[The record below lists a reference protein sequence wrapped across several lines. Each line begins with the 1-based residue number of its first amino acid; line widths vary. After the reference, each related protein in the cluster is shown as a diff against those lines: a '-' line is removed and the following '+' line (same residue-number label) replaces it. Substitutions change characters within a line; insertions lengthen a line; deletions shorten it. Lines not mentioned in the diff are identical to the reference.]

1 MKNDDFEIRKR
12 RSSTNIALGLILA
25 IFVILIFSVT
35 IVKLSNGDKMQAY
48 DHVLRPEMLTDE

>member
-1 MKNDDFEIRKR
+1 MKNNNFEIRKR

-35 IVKLSNGDKMQAY
+35 VVKLSNGDKMQAY

>member
-1 MKNDDFEIRKR
+1 MKNNDFEIRKR

>member
-1 MKNDDFEIRKR
+1 MKNNDFEIRKR
-12 RSSTNIALGLILA
+12 RSSTNIALGLVLA

-35 IVKLSNGDKMQAY
+35 VVKLSNGDKMQAY

>member
-1 MKNDDFEIRKR
+1 MKNNDFEIRKR

-35 IVKLSNGDKMQAY
+35 VVKLSNGDKMQAY
-48 DHVLRPEMLTDE
+48 DHVLRPEMLIDE

>member
-1 MKNDDFEIRKR
+1 MKNNDFEIRKR

-48 DHVLRPEMLTDE
+48 DHVLRPEMLKDE

>member
-1 MKNDDFEIRKR
+1 MKNNDFEIRKR

-35 IVKLSNGDKMQAY
+35 VVKLSNGDKMQAY

>member
-1 MKNDDFEIRKR
+1 MKSNDLEINKR
-12 RSSTNIALGLILA
+12 RSSTNIVLGLLLA

-35 IVKLSNGDKMQAY
+35 VVKLSNGDKMQAY

>member
-1 MKNDDFEIRKR
+1 MKNNNFEIRKR

-25 IFVILIFSVT
+25 IFVMLIFSVT
-35 IVKLSNGDKMQAY
+35 VVKLSNGDKMQAY

>member
-25 IFVILIFSVT
+25 IFVMLIFSVT
-35 IVKLSNGDKMQAY
+35 VVKLSNGDKMQAY

>member
-1 MKNDDFEIRKR
+1 MKNNDFEIRKR

-25 IFVILIFSVT
+25 IFVMLIFSVT
-35 IVKLSNGDKMQAY
+35 VVKLSNGDKMQAY

>member
-1 MKNDDFEIRKR
+1 MKNSDLEINER

-35 IVKLSNGDKMQAY
+35 VVKLSNGDKMQAY
-48 DHVLRPEMLTDE
+48 DHVLRPEMLKDE

>member
-1 MKNDDFEIRKR
+1 MKNNDFEIRKR

-35 IVKLSNGDKMQAY
+35 VVKLSNGDKMQAY
-48 DHVLRPEMLTDE
+48 DHVLRPEMLKDE

>member
-1 MKNDDFEIRKR
+1 MKNNDFEIRKR
-12 RSSTNIALGLILA
+12 RGSTNISIGLILA

>member
-1 MKNDDFEIRKR
+1 MKNNDLEIIKR
-12 RSSTNIALGLILA
+12 RSSTNIVLGLILA

>member
-1 MKNDDFEIRKR
+1 MKNNDFETRNR

-25 IFVILIFSVT
+25 IFVMLIFSVT
-35 IVKLSNGDKMQAY
+35 VVKLSNGDKMQAY

>member
-25 IFVILIFSVT
+25 IFVMLIFSVT
-35 IVKLSNGDKMQAY
+35 VVKLSNGDKMQAY
-48 DHVLRPEMLTDE
+48 DHVLRPEMLKDE